1 MNTALQ
7 TALNTALNALTAR
20 TQALARVAAPL
31 LCAGLVT
38 FTGVQVIASYALP
51 ESAPAGAVLAAA
63 SAPAAATVNLAD
75 AR

>member
-1 MNTALQ
+1 MN

-20 TQALARVAAPL
+20 TQALACIAAPL
-31 LCAGLVT
+31 LCAALVT

-51 ESAPAGAVLAAA
+51 EQAAAGAVLAAA